1 MNILVLNAGSSSL
14 KFCLYDMPAPRPLT
28 EPENVIAVGEIER
41 VGVPDTQLKLTVGKG
56 EAISRPINAPD
67 VASAAEQ
74 ALRLLLDPAANGG
87 HTVRID
93 AVGHRIVHGGPDFVK
108 PVRVDNNVIVKLRG
122 LTALAPLHTPGGVA
136 GIVASQNALPD
147 VPDVA
152 VFDTAFHHDLPPVS
166 RDYALPRALA
176 QQHGLRRYG
185 FHGISYAYVCERS
198 LLALGRE
205 AAGTRLI
212 LCHLGGGASVC
223 AVRDGKSAD
232 VSMGF
237 TPLEGLVMGTRAGD
251 IDAGLVLY
259 LLRTLNQSADDV
271 DKLLNKQS
279 GLLGLSG
286 GISSDVRD
294 LEKAADAGD
303 IAAREALASFAYRVR
318 KYIGA
323 YAAAMGGVDALV
335 FTDKI
340 GAHAYKTR
348 IRICEGLEFLGL
360 GLDQSR
366 NLDINGPVPVSIGAN
381 DSGRVWVVPTDE
393 ERQIAREVYALLNS

>member
-14 KFCLYDMPAPRPLT
+14 KFCLYDMPAPRSLT
-28 EPENVIAVGEIER
+28 EPENVIAIGEIER
-41 VGVPDTQLKLTVGKG
+41 VGVPDTRLKLKVRDG
-56 EAISRPINAPD
+56 EELSKPIDAPD

-74 ALRLLLDPAANGG
+74 ALRLLLDPAENGG
-87 HTVRID
+87 H
-93 AVGHRIVHGGPDFVK
+93 AVKVDVAGHRIVHGGPRFVQ
-108 PVRVDNNVIVKLRG
+108 PVRVDESILEELRG

-136 GIVASQNALPD
+136 GIVASQRALPD

-152 VFDTAFHHDLPPVS
+152 VFDTAFHHDLPPVT
-166 RDYALPRALA
+166 RDYALPRDLA
-176 QQHGLRRYG
+176 TRHNLRRYG
-185 FHGISYAYVCERS
+185 FHGISYAYVTERT

-223 AVRDGKSAD
+223 AVQDGKSVD

-237 TPLEGLVMGTRAGD
+237 TPLEGLIMGTRAGD
-251 IDAGLVLY
+251 VDAGLILY
-259 LLRTLNQSADDV
+259 LLRTLNMSADDV

-303 IAAREALASFAYRVR
+303 TNAKAALEAFAYRVR

-323 YAAAMGGVDALV
+323 YAAAMGGVDALI

-340 GAHAYKTR
+340 GAHAYRTR
-348 IRICEGLEFLGL
+348 ARICAGLEFLGL
-360 GLDQSR
+360 GLDAAR
-366 NLDINGPVPVSIGAN
+366 NQDINGPDPVIIGAG
-381 DSGRVWVVPTDE
+381 DARRVWVVPTDE
-393 ERQIAREVYALLNS
+393 ERQIAREVYALLK

>member
-28 EPENVIAVGEIER
+28 EPENVVAIGEIER
-41 VGVPDTQLKLTVGKG
+41 VGVPDTHLKLTVGEG
-56 EAISRPINAPD
+56 EPVSRPINAPD

-87 HTVRID
+87 HAVRID
-93 AVGHRIVHGGPDFVK
+93 AVGHRIVHGGPNFVK
-108 PVRVDNNVIVKLRG
+108 PVRVDANVVEELRG

-136 GIVASQNALPD
+136 GIEASQRALPD
-147 VPDVA
+147 APDIA

-166 RDYALPRALA
+166 RDYALPRDLA
-176 QQHGLRRYG
+176 GQYHLRRYG
-185 FHGISYAYVCERS
+185 FHGISYTYVTERS

-205 AAGTRLI
+205 AAETRLI
-212 LCHLGGGASVC
+212 LCHLGGGASAC
-223 AVRDGKSAD
+223 AVRDGKSVD

-259 LLRTLNQSADDV
+259 LMRTLNRSADDM

-286 GISSDVRD
+286 GLSSDVRD
-294 LEKAADAGD
+294 LEKAADAGNT
-303 IAAREALASFAYRVR
+303 AAREALASFAYRIR

-323 YAAAMGGVDALV
+323 YAAAMGGVDALI

-340 GAHAYKTR
+340 GAHAFRTR
-348 IRICEGLEFLGL
+348 TRICEGLEFLGL
-360 GLDQSR
+360 GLDESR
-366 NLDINGPVPVSIGAN
+366 NQDINGPAPVQIGAN

-393 ERQIAREVYALLNS
+393 ERQIAREVYALMQ